1 MELKAR
7 CKERFEPVVQA
18 IRQLQKEKEGLDE
31 PLIVAIDGRC
41 GSGKTTLG
49 EYLEQVF
56 DCNLFRMDDFFLRME
71 QRTPQRLKE
80 TGGNV
85 DYERFEETVLRPI
98 FQKQTVF
105 YQPFSCRKW
114 NLLEGYPVPYKKLN
128 IIDCPGSDDF
138 VGSTVTALNVTDT
151 AIILLNGQYGVEVG
165 TQNHFRYTEKLNKP
179 VIFLVNQLDNEKCDY
194 DNILE
199 QLKEAYGSKVVPIQY
214 PISTGPGFNA
224 LIDVLLMKKYS
235 WKPEGGA
242 PVIEDIPAEELEK
255 ATEMHKALV
264 EAAAENDEGLMEKFF
279 EQDSLSEDEMR
290 EGIRKGLVARGMF
303 PVFCV
308 CGGKDM
314 GVRRLMEFLGNVVPF
329 VSEMPKVQNTEG
341 KEVAPDVNGPESL
354 YFFKTSVEPHIG
366 EVSYFKV
373 MSGKVRE
380 GDDLLNAD
388 RGSKERI
395 AQIYVV
401 AGGNRVKVEELQAG
415 DIGAAV
421 KLKDVKTG
429 NTLNGKDC
437 DYKFNFIKYPNSKY
451 SRAIKPVNEADVEKM
466 MTILNR
472 MREEDPTWVIEQS
485 KELKQTLV
493 HGQGEFHLRTLKWRL
508 ENNEK
513 LQVKYEEPKIPYRET
528 ITKAARADYRH
539 KKQSGGAGQFGE
551 VHLIVEPYKEGM
563 PVPDTYKFN
572 GQEFKINVKGTE
584 EVPLEW
590 GGKLVFINSIVGGSI
605 DARFLPAI
613 LKGIMARMEQG
624 PLTGSYARDVRVI
637 VYDGKMHPV
646 DSNEIS
652 FMLAGRN
659 AFSEAFKNAGPK
671 ILEPI
676 YDVEVFVPSDKMG
689 DVMGDLQGR
698 RAMIMG
704 MSSEKGFEKL
714 VAKVPLKE
722 MSSYSTALSSLTGGR
737 ASFIMKFSSY
747 ELVPTDVQDKLIKD
761 FEAKQTEE

>member
-1 MELKAR
+1 MKVYQTNEIKNIAL
-7 CKERFEPVVQA
+7 
-18 IRQLQKEKEGLDE
+18 LGSS
-31 PLIVAIDGRC
+31 
-41 GSGKTTLG
+41 GSGKTTLVEAMLFESG
-49 EYLEQVF
+49 VIKRRGSVAAKNTVSDYFPVEQEYGYSVF
-56 DCNLFRMDDFFLRME
+56 S
-71 QRTPQRLKE
+71 
-80 TGGNV
+80 
-85 DYERFEETVLRPI
+85 TVLH
-98 FQKQTVF
+98 VE
-105 YQPFSCRKW
+105 W
-114 NLLEGYPVPYKKLN
+114 NNKKLN

-214 PISTGPGFNA
+214 PIATGPGFNA

-242 PVIEDIPAEELEK
+242 PVIEDIPAEEMDK
-255 ATEMHKALV
+255 AMEMHKALV

-279 EQDSLSEDEMR
+279 EQDSLTEDEMR
-290 EGIRKGLVARGMF
+290 EGIRKGLIARGMF

-329 VSEMPKVQNTEG
+329 VSEMPKVENTDG

-513 LQVKYEEPKIPYRET
+513 LQVKFEEPKIPYRET

-551 VHLIVEPYKEGM
+551 VHLIVEPFKEGM

-572 GQEFKINVKGTE
+572 GQEFKITVRGTE
-584 EVPLEW
+584 EIPLEW

-613 LKGIMARMEQG
+613 MKGIMSRLEQG

-676 YDVEVFVPSDKMG
+676 YDVEVFVPSDRMG

-737 ASFIMKFSSY
+737 ASFIMKFASY

>member
-1 MELKAR
+1 MKVYQTNEIKNIAL
-7 CKERFEPVVQA
+7 
-18 IRQLQKEKEGLDE
+18 LGSS
-31 PLIVAIDGRC
+31 
-41 GSGKTTLG
+41 GSGKTTLVEAMLFESG
-49 EYLEQVF
+49 VIKRHGSVAAKNTVSDYFPVEQEYGYSVF
-56 DCNLFRMDDFFLRME
+56 S
-71 QRTPQRLKE
+71 
-80 TGGNV
+80 
-85 DYERFEETVLRPI
+85 TVLH
-98 FQKQTVF
+98 VE
-105 YQPFSCRKW
+105 W
-114 NLLEGYPVPYKKLN
+114 NNKKLN

-214 PISTGPGFNA
+214 PIATGPGFNA

-242 PVIEDIPAEELEK
+242 PTIEDIPAEEMDK
-255 ATEMHKALV
+255 AMEMHKALV
-264 EAAAENDEGLMEKFF
+264 EAAAENDENLMEKFF

-290 EGIRKGLVARGMF
+290 EGIRKGLIARGMF

-341 KEVAPDVNGPESL
+341 KEVAPDSNGPESL

-373 MSGKVRE
+373 MSGKVHE

-451 SRAIKPVNEADVEKM
+451 TRAIKPVNEADVEKM
-466 MTILNR
+466 MSILNR

-563 PVPDTYKFN
+563 PIPETYKFN
-572 GQEFKINVKGTE
+572 GQEFKITVRGTE
-584 EVPLEW
+584 EIPLEW
-590 GGKLVFINSIVGGSI
+590 GGKLVFVNSIVGGSI

-613 LKGIMARMEQG
+613 MKGIMSRMEQG

-676 YDVEVFVPSDKMG
+676 YDVEVFVPSDRMG

-747 ELVPTDVQDKLIKD
+747 ELVPTDVQDKLMKD

>member
-1 MELKAR
+1 M
-7 CKERFEPVVQA
+7 
-18 IRQLQKEKEGLDE
+18 
-31 PLIVAIDGRC
+31 
-41 GSGKTTLG
+41 
-49 EYLEQVF
+49 
-56 DCNLFRMDDFFLRME
+56 
-71 QRTPQRLKE
+71 
-80 TGGNV
+80 
-85 DYERFEETVLRPI
+85 
-98 FQKQTVF
+98 
-105 YQPFSCRKW
+105 
-114 NLLEGYPVPYKKLN
+114 
-128 IIDCPGSDDF
+128 
-138 VGSTVTALNVTDT
+138 TDT

-341 KEVAPDVNGPESL
+341 KEVAPDSNGPESL

-373 MSGKVRE
+373 MSGKVHE

-437 DYKFNFIKYPNSKY
+437 DYKYNFIKYPNSKY
-451 SRAIKPVNEADVEKM
+451 TRAIKPVNEADVEKM
-466 MTILNR
+466 MSILNR

-563 PVPDTYKFN
+563 PVPETYKFN
-572 GQEFKINVKGTE
+572 GQEFKITVRGTE
-584 EVPLEW
+584 EIPLEW
-590 GGKLVFINSIVGGSI
+590 GGKLVFVNSIVGGSI

-613 LKGIMARMEQG
+613 MKGIMSRMEQG

-676 YDVEVFVPSDKMG
+676 YDVEVFVPSDRMG

-722 MSSYSTALSSLTGGR
+722 MSSYSTARS
-737 ASFIMKFSSY
+737 
-747 ELVPTDVQDKLIKD
+747 
-761 FEAKQTEE
+761 EERRVGKECRSRWSPYH